1 MKAGLVFSKRTK
13 LIFRDNVAILVVEFS
28 SVAQVFMHD
37 GGTVLD
43 VLCAEDV
50 GKFMNYS
57 NDVRFR
63 FGMCARVTK
72 WLIDWGDDIIPQS
85 LLTIAYSV
93 NPRPTGNK
101 ILT

>member
-13 LIFRDNVAILVVEFS
+13 LIFRDNIAILVVEFS

-72 WLIDWGDDIIPQS
+72 WFIDWRNNIVAQP
-85 LLTIAYSV
+85 LLTIADSV
-93 NPRPTGNK
+93 DPRPPGDK
-101 ILT
+101 VLA